1 MARQSRIKFAALAT
15 AFVAALGIV
24 AVSPAVGSE
33 AGQTHSNRLV
43 GSGGR
48 AFCC

>member
-1 MARQSRIKFAALAT
+1 MARQSRIKVAALAT
-15 AFVAALGIV
+15 AFVAALGIM

-33 AGQTHSNRLV
+33 AGQSTSRLV